1 MDPARAT
8 THPPAASAPITPQTT
23 PTTRDSSKRRRALDE
38 NDDSTGAARVTLVT
52 ALVAACACACVAL
65 VKRAFDGRRGDARST
80 RDARGTEVRKE
91 EDFSTSKGAAAAAD
105 DPVKKRLSFSGM
117 SASSLASGGEEEE
130 SSRVTATRADR
141 IEEETTMTTTTANG
155 ASTNGTKSLSAAST
169 PTRDASREKRERQT
183 PTSPSKRPAMK
194 LEVLGGASQ
203 GATFVASLGVDEFTV
218 GRGRVNKFVVESV
231 EVSTVHAKF
240 RWDGAAWTMRDLG
253 SLNGTRVNGSTI
265 SGGNR
270 APGPWQK
277 ITHGDVIKLGERDSS
292 PRVSVSFF
300 RDVSVIGTTALT
312 LPTVVRVEGA
322 KPTKSEDRVLVECP
336 LRGNPS
342 VGVFCVFDGHG
353 GSEAAERARHLF
365 PEVIARRLGGKVPDH
380 EGVRELLESSFIESD
395 ETMAVEYE
403 GCTASV
409 VLVWR
414 DALSGGLMFQAANV
428 GDSSVAYGRA
438 PALNG
443 DHGARYIT
451 PEHKVRHAEERNRL
465 NRAGAE
471 LPPEA
476 TRLYGLAL
484 SRALGDKFLKD
495 QNVGLIAHPFVS
507 EVVRVDL
514 KSQDF
519 VLTIASDGLWD
530 VFTPEEVYDVMRE
543 APDGCLHAASQSLIL
558 NARRRRSVD
567 DISFIAVRLWLE
579 KDLQ

>member
-1 MDPARAT
+1 MDPARAAT
-8 THPPAASAPITPQTT
+8 THPPSASSRADARTT
-23 PTTRDSSKRRRALDE
+23 PTTRDFSKRRRAH
-38 NDDSTGAARVTLVT
+38 DDDDDDDDGARATLVT
-52 ALVAACACACVAL
+52 ALVAACACACAAWI
-65 VKRAFDGRRGDARST
+65 KRAFDARRRAT
-80 RDARGTEVRKE
+80 RDDRGTEKTMK
-91 EDFSTSKGAAAAAD
+91 DFPSAKGADGGD

-130 SSRVTATRADR
+130 EKKPSRAMATRAER
-141 IEEETTMTTTTANG
+141 IEEETTTENG
-155 ASTNGTKSLSAAST
+155 AETNGTKSPSAPST
-169 PTRDASREKRERQT
+169 PTREASREKRERQASL
-183 PTSPSKRPAMK
+183 SPSRRPAMK

-218 GRGRVNKFVVESV
+218 GRGRVNRFVVESV

-240 RWDGAAWTMRDLG
+240 RWDGAVWTMRDLG

-300 RDVSVIGTTALT
+300 RDVSAIGTTALT

-353 GSEAAERARHLF
+353 GFEAAERARHLF
-365 PEVIARRLGGKVPDH
+365 PEVIARRLRGKVPDH
-380 EGVRELLESSFIESD
+380 NGVRELLESSFIESD

-414 DALSGGLMFQAANV
+414 DAGSGGLMFQAANV

-443 DHGARYIT
+443 EHGARYIT

-465 NRAGAE
+465 NEAGAE

-507 EVVRVDL
+507 DVVRVDST
-514 KSQDF
+514 SQDF

-567 DISFIAVRLWLE
+567 DISLIAVRLWLE
-579 KDLQ
+579 KDVQ